1 MSSGSTVPDPDPE
14 LMNAQNFN
22 FAKPKLFFKNIGKYA
37 ATSTNIHI
45 RIPFNFTTVF
55 NTKQAIAGIYE
66 QLLEKHEEPFKSIT
80 KSVTDVSLA
89 IIEGSLEDFWDISKA
104 LPHKTEISMPGR
116 PKRFIAIGISIAAM
130 AMSTFNTVR
139 ITQLNEEI
147 STLKEKTDL
156 ILDVVHLHKK
166 HRHHLEEKLEQ
177 TNKLLADL
185 LDANVWF
192 SSKVT
197 DAIEKKFES
206 VVWHHK
212 NVVKSAQHHRLAPG
226 ALPHDVLDG
235 IIDHVTAIA
244 KKKNLVLFITFASDL
259 FQIEVSHLYTPATN
273 EFTLILH
280 IPMVA
285 KSNLLNLYEFL
296 PLPIHFDFVA
306 NISITPDV
314 GQTNLLA
321 IGHSQ
326 SFQAIS
332 STDLH
337 ACLHLGDTFFC
348 KGRKVMETNLKR
360 SCLGALYMANSN
372 LIQNHCRFKI
382 AEAREKI
389 FKLSENTWAV
399 YSIGMISTNEVCPA
413 ANAVTAMQIQS
424 GDTIRIK
431 PGCYVRTMDHVISAD
446 ESETIKVAI
455 KTMDW
460 AGEITDLFH
469 YENKDAIHQAVQGL
483 RNRYNGEFDATV
495 LLDQLDQ
502 LDQRDQLKTPDTHWI
517 FTSPAAMIAAAIC
530 LLGLGYCLWR
540 CCCRMT
546 TVIQLQPSAPP
557 MPMPTFPIQLPG
569 PVRKTQNH
577 GPKNNSTVNDHNA
590 KNNAIPI
597 NITIT

>member
-14 LMNAQNFN
+14 LINAQNFD

-37 ATSTNIHI
+37 ATSTYIHV

-55 NTKQAIAGIYE
+55 NTKQAIAGVYD
-66 QLLEKHEEPFKSIT
+66 QLLAQHDEPFKSIT
-80 KSVTDVSLA
+80 KSVTDVSLS
-89 IIEGSLEDFWDISKA
+89 IIEGSLEEFRDIIKA
-104 LPHKTEISMPGR
+104 LPQKTEISTPGR

-156 ILDVVHLHKK
+156 ILDVVHLHEK
-166 HRHHLEEKLEQ
+166 HLHHIEEKLEQ

-185 LDANVWF
+185 LEANVWF
-192 SSKVT
+192 TSKVT

-206 VVWHHK
+206 VIWHHE

-235 IIDHVTAIA
+235 IIEHVTAVA
-244 KKKNLVLFITFASDL
+244 KKKNLVPFVTFASDL
-259 FQIEVSHLYTPATN
+259 FQIEVSHLYNPAKN

-280 IPMVA
+280 VPMVA
-285 KSNLLNLYEFL
+285 NSNLLNLYEFL
-296 PLPIHFDFVA
+296 PLPIHFNFAA

-348 KGRKVMETNLKR
+348 KGRKVMETDLKR
-360 SCLGALYMANSN
+360 SCLGSLYMANSQS
-372 LIQNHCRFKI
+372 IQTHCRFKI

-389 FKLSENTWAV
+389 FELSENTWAV
-399 YSIGMISTNEVCPA
+399 YSIGTISTNQVCPA
-413 ANAVTAMQIQS
+413 ANDVTAMQIQS
-424 GDTIRIK
+424 GDTIKIK

-446 ESETIKVAI
+446 ESETIEIAI

-460 AGEITDLFH
+460 AGEITDLFR

-483 RNRYNGEFDATV
+483 RTRYNGEFDATV
-495 LLDQLDQ
+495 LLNQLDQ
-502 LDQRDQLKTPDTHWI
+502 LDQRNQDGKQESHWT
-517 FTSPAAMIAAAIC
+517 FTSPAAMIGAAIC
-530 LLGLGYCLWR
+530 LLGVGYLLWR
-540 CCCRMT
+540 CCCRTANLT
-546 TVIQLQPSAPP
+546 TIIQPTPSAPP
-557 MPMPTFPIQLPG
+557 MPAPVATIQPPAPTRKVLNQG
-569 PVRKTQNH
+569 PR
-577 GPKNNSTVNDHNA
+577 NNANA
-590 KNNAIPI
+590 TSKNNATL